1 MRILIDFVSPTRSRI
16 TRTAAPKESCR
27 PYVVKGHM
35 STAPAKR
42 LYVSASDRKPTIESR
57 TVSVSEPEPQQR
69 LWKISAAACKTSD
82 AERIFFGL
90 FGALAVLTTVP
101 AFATLFHLFKTNA
114 LTHFVEKVLR

>member
-1 MRILIDFVSPTRSRI
+1 
-16 TRTAAPKESCR
+16 
-27 PYVVKGHM
+27 M

-101 AFATLFHLFKTNA
+101 AFATLFHLFDTNA